1 MRSNSE
7 KGDLLICVAL
17 ARFSYEFEDS
27 HPELSAA
34 AWQLAIEHA
43 TQQGVRPVD
52 ATDILGM
59 SSTW

>member
-17 ARFSYEFEDS
+17 ARFSYEFDES
-27 HPELSAA
+27 HPELSAT

-43 TQQGVRPVD
+43 TRQGVRPVD
-52 ATDILGM
+52 ATNILGL
-59 SSTW
+59 SSAW